1 MVSQSSLDVLLSCCN
16 LKRGKMDKSSKI
28 ILSIIAIALLGINVQ
43 LYKSDNLNLIS
54 KAHAV
59 DSHDHDYYDIFN
71 FTGSVERIIEGC
83 EVYES
88 EIDC

>member
-1 MVSQSSLDVLLSCCN
+1 
-16 LKRGKMDKSSKI
+16 MDKSSKI

-59 DSHDHDYYDIFN
+59 DSHDHDSYDIWN
-71 FTGSVERIIEGC
+71 FKSSVERIVERC
-83 EVYES
+83 EVYGS

>member
-1 MVSQSSLDVLLSCCN
+1 
-16 LKRGKMDKSSKI
+16 MDKSSKI

-59 DSHDHDYYDIFN
+59 DSHDHDYYDILN
-71 FTGSVERIIEGC
+71 FTSSVERIIEGC

>member
-1 MVSQSSLDVLLSCCN
+1 
-16 LKRGKMDKSSKI
+16 
-28 ILSIIAIALLGINVQ
+28 LGINVQ

-59 DSHDHDYYDIFN
+59 DSHDHDFYDIWN
-71 FTGSVERIIEGC
+71 FKSSVERIVERC
-83 EVYES
+83 EVYGS

>member
-1 MVSQSSLDVLLSCCN
+1 
-16 LKRGKMDKSSKI
+16 MDKSSKI

-43 LYKSDNLNLIS
+43 LYKSDNLNFIS

-59 DSHDHDYYDIFN
+59 DSHDHDSYDIWN
-71 FTGSVERIIEGC
+71 FKSSVRRIVERC
-83 EVYES
+83 EVSGS

>member
-1 MVSQSSLDVLLSCCN
+1 M
-16 LKRGKMDKSSKI
+16 
-28 ILSIIAIALLGINVQ
+28 GINVQ

-59 DSHDHDYYDIFN
+59 DSHDHDYYDILN
-71 FTGSVERIIEGC
+71 FTSSVERIIERC
-83 EVYES
+83 EVSGS